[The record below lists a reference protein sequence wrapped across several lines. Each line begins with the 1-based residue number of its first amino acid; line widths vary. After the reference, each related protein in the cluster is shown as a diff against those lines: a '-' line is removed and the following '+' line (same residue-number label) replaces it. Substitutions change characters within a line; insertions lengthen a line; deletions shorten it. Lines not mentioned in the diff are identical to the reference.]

1 MVHSSKGNSVI
12 ETKEF
17 PMKPTQV
24 IKFFAD
30 QLTDFEKG
38 EILGYPLI
46 YFIGEK
52 AEKIQGSCLEQFNN
66 GYDDENGD
74 YKIVLGD

>member
-1 MVHSSKGNSVI
+1 MVHSSKGNSVV

-24 IKFFAD
+24 LKYFSD

-52 AEKIQGSCLEQFNN
+52 SEKI
-66 GYDDENGD
+66 
-74 YKIVLGD
+74 